1 MNQIVGERRGR
12 MRVASIGECMVEFAD
27 VGGGRFARGFG
38 GDTLNV
44 ALYLARLGA
53 DVSYVTAL
61 GDDPLSGAM
70 IAAWQAE
77 GIRTGEVMR
86 LAGRMPGLYVIDR
99 DARGE
104 RSFLYWRD
112 RAPAREIFDRLDEE
126 ALERLSQFDW
136 LYFSGISLSLYG
148 EKGCE
153 RLARLLAATRSRG
166 GRVAFDSNYRQRG
179 WPDADTARRCFR
191 QILPHVDLALP
202 TFDDEQALFGDPD
215 PDACAARLRDAG
227 VREIVV
233 KRGEYG
239 CVVYDGASRTE
250 VEPERRIDP
259 VDTTAA
265 GDSFNAAY
273 LAARLAGAA
282 PTEAART
289 GHKLAGVVISH
300 PGAIIPRQAMP
311 AEILGRG

>member
-1 MNQIVGERRGR
+1 
-12 MRVASIGECMVEFAD
+12 MRIASIGECMVELAD

-44 ALYLARLGA
+44 ALYLARLGV

-61 GDDPLSGAM
+61 GDDPLSDAM
-70 IAAWQAE
+70 IAAWTAE
-77 GIRTGEVMR
+77 GIRTDEVAR
-86 LAGRMPGLYVIDR
+86 LPGRMPGLYMIER

-112 RAPAREIFDRLDEE
+112 RAPAREVFDRADDA
-126 ALERLSQFDW
+126 ALERLSAFDW

-148 EKGCE
+148 DSGRA
-153 RLARLLAATRSRG
+153 RLAELLAMTRRRG
-166 GRVAFDSNYRQRG
+166 GRVAFDSNYRPRG
-179 WPDADTARRCFR
+179 WPDAETARRCFA

-202 TFDDEQALFGDPD
+202 TFEDEHALFGDPD
-215 PDACAARLRDAG
+215 ADACAARLRDAG

-233 KRGEYG
+233 KLGADG
-239 CVVYDGASRTE
+239 CIVYDGNGVTK
-250 VEPERRIDP
+250 VEPERRVDP

-282 PTEAART
+282 PREAART
-289 GHKLAGVVISH
+289 GHKLAGVVISY
-300 PGAIIPRQAMP
+300 PGAIIPREAMP
-311 AEILGRG
+311 AELLGRTDAHES

>member
-1 MNQIVGERRGR
+1 
-12 MRVASIGECMVEFAD
+12 MRVASIGECMVELAD

-44 ALYLARLGA
+44 ALYLARLRVEVA
-53 DVSYVTAL
+53 YVTAL
-61 GDDPLSGAM
+61 GDDPLSDAM
-70 IAAWQAE
+70 IAAWEAE
-77 GIRTGEVMR
+77 GIRTNEVMR
-86 LAGRMPGLYVIDR
+86 LAGRMPGLYMIER

-112 RAPAREIFDRLDEE
+112 RAPAREVFDRADVA
-126 ALERLSQFDW
+126 ALERLSTFDW

-153 RLARLLAATRSRG
+153 RLTELLAMIRRRG

-179 WPDADTARRCFR
+179 WPDADMARRCFK

-202 TFDDEQALFGDPD
+202 TFDDEHALFGDPD
-215 PDACAARLRDAG
+215 PDACAARLHNAG

-233 KRGEYG
+233 KRGEHG
-239 CVVYDGASRTE
+239 CIVYDEAGRTE
-250 VEPERRIDP
+250 VGPERRIDP

-265 GDSFNAAY
+265 GDSFNAGY

-282 PTEAART
+282 PTAAARS

-300 PGAIIPRQAMP
+300 PGAIIPREAMP
-311 AEILGRG
+311 AEILGKG

>member
-1 MNQIVGERRGR
+1 
-12 MRVASIGECMVEFAD
+12 MRLASIGECMVELAD
-27 VGGGRFARGFG
+27 IGGGHFARGFG

-44 ALYLARLGA
+44 ALYLARLGV

-61 GDDPLSGAM
+61 GDDPLSDAM
-70 IAAWQAE
+70 IAAW
-77 GIRTGEVMR
+77 RTERVETDEVVR
-86 LAGRMPGLYVIDR
+86 LAGRMPGLYMIER

-112 RAPAREIFDRLDEE
+112 RAPAREFFDRADETT
-126 ALERLSQFDW
+126 LERLSAFDW

-148 EKGCE
+148 EAGRA
-153 RLARLLAATRSRG
+153 RLAELLAMTRRRG
-166 GRVAFDSNYRQRG
+166 GRVAFDSNYRARG
-179 WPDADTARRCFR
+179 WPDADTARRSFE
-191 QILPHVDLALP
+191 QIMPHVDLALP
-202 TFDDEQALFGDPD
+202 TFEDEHSLYGDTD
-215 PDACAARLRDAG
+215 PDACAARLRRAG

-233 KRGEYG
+233 KHGADG
-239 CVVYDGASRTE
+239 CIVYDGTGGTL

-282 PTEAART
+282 PLDAARA
-289 GHKLAGVVISH
+289 GHGLAGVVISY
-300 PGAIIPRQAMP
+300 PGAIIPRDAMP
-311 AEILGRG
+311 ADLLERHRS

>member
-1 MNQIVGERRGR
+1 
-12 MRVASIGECMVEFAD
+12 MRVASIGECMVELAD

-44 ALYLARLGA
+44 ALYLARLRVEVA
-53 DVSYVTAL
+53 YVTAL
-61 GDDPLSGAM
+61 GDDPLSDAM
-70 IAAWQAE
+70 IAAWEAE
-77 GIRTGEVMR
+77 GIRTNEVMR
-86 LAGRMPGLYVIDR
+86 LAGRMPGLYMIER

-112 RAPAREIFDRLDEE
+112 RAPAREVFDRADVA
-126 ALERLSQFDW
+126 ALERLSTFDW

-153 RLARLLAATRSRG
+153 RLTELLAMIRRRG

-179 WPDADTARRCFR
+179 WPDADMARRCFK

-202 TFDDEQALFGDPD
+202 TFDDEHALFGDPD
-215 PDACAARLRDAG
+215 PDACAARLHNAG

-233 KRGEYG
+233 KRGEHG
-239 CVVYDGASRTE
+239 CIVYDEAGRTE

-265 GDSFNAAY
+265 GDSFNAGY

-282 PTEAART
+282 PTAAARS

-300 PGAIIPRQAMP
+300 PGAIIPREAMP
-311 AEILGRG
+311 AEILGKG